1 MGDRANI
8 VMTQHRGT
16 AEQGGAELFLYT
28 HWGGHKLPE
37 TLQAA
42 LIHGRARWDDESYLA
57 RIIFDEM
64 VGANWGKLSGF
75 GLSTYP
81 CDNEH
86 DYLVVDCEKQEVR
99 REHEAT
105 REAIAR
111 WPFEAFCALDIK
123 TEFRDF

>member
-1 MGDRANI
+1 MGNRANI
-8 VMTQHRGT
+8 IVTQHARR
-16 AEQGGAELFLYT
+16 AEENSGELFLYT
-28 HWGGHKLPE
+28 HWGGHELPE

-42 LIHGRARWDDESYLA
+42 LIRGRARWDDEPDLA
-57 RIIFDEM
+57 RIIFDDMTSTAHNE
-64 VGANWGKLSGF
+64 LTGF

-105 REAIAR
+105 REVVAR

-123 TEFRDF
+123 TAFRDF